1 MNIDCSQEHFCWHL
15 WSTCKYILSNFNC
28 RVSTYFF
35 LLTSV
40 KYHQN
45 EGSAIFWSTHNL
57 SNSNIKMFF
66 FKIPVWSFN
75 ENLLIFYWEKK
86 VVLGN
91 YFGFKVSKRR
101 TYHNNNTRQLK
112 TFITWGLAMA
122 IKAVPTKCQ
131 VGLAN
136 EHCQVYLSWNSHNEC
151 TAVWSQPN
159 SLANNFKRE
168 QLIAI
173 HLWGEC
179 NKFPLEAAN
188 T

>member
-1 MNIDCSQEHFCWHL
+1 MMHAFKSIHF
-15 WSTCKYILSNFNC
+15 KEILPKIFSCTPPKKETLKEGGANSGLVFKWK
-28 RVSTYFF
+28 SFDF
-35 LLTSV
+35 LLR
-40 KYHQN
+40 
-45 EGSAIFWSTHNL
+45 
-57 SNSNIKMFF
+57 
-66 FKIPVWSFN
+66 
-75 ENLLIFYWEKK
+75 KK

-91 YFGFKVSKRR
+91 YCGFKVSKRR
-101 TYHNNNTRQLK
+101 TYNNNNTRQLK

-179 NKFPLEAAN
+179 NKFSLEAAN

>member
-1 MNIDCSQEHFCWHL
+1 MHSRA
-15 WSTCKYILSNFNC
+15 YISRRNC
-28 RVSTYFF
+28 QNYFLA
-35 LLTSV
+35 LLQKRWRKV
-40 KYHQN
+40 
-45 EGSAIFWSTHNL
+45 AP
-57 SNSNIKMFF
+57 
-66 FKIPVWSFN
+66 IPVWSLN
-75 ENLLIFYWEKK
+75 ENLLIFYWEEK

-91 YFGFKVSKRR
+91 YCGFKVSKRR
-101 TYHNNNTRQLK
+101 TYNNNNNNTRQLK

-159 SLANNFKRE
+159 SLANNFKLE

-188 T
+188 K